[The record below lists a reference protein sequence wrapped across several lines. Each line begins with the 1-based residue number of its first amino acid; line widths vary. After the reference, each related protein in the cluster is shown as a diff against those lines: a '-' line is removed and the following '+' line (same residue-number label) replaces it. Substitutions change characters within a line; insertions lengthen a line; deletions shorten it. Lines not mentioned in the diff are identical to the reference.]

1 MANNIFA
8 GINQKIDIK
17 IAALIASKHG
27 YRMEMRTAEP
37 EPPPPPPEP
46 KKADP
51 FEPDL
56 KKPRNFDKPVV
67 REVKL
72 TKSQRLAAEA
82 AAAAAAAAP
91 PVPPPPRVKKKKS
104 KKDKKKGKKGAVA
117 PVAIGGTKP
126 PVVTFLG
133 HVDHG
138 KTTLLDYF
146 RDSRVAHG
154 EAGGITQHIG
164 AYTINKEHNGETR
177 QITFLDTPGH
187 AAFSKMRA
195 RGASLTDIAVI
206 VIAADDGIMPQTEEA
221 IRHVKEAGVTMMVA
235 INKCDLPAANPDRV
249 MQQLQARELTPTEWG
264 GEIETIKVSGKTGD
278 GLEELLDLILLQAE
292 VLELEVEEGAETS
305 GIVIEAQMEPGMGPM
320 ATVLIT
326 SGVLHRNDAIVI
338 GNHAGKVKKMIGDR
352 GDVEAASPAHAVRIL
367 GLNGVPEAGSVIQI
381 VASEKL
387 AKKIAAERQ
396 EEIRQQAL
404 KAPSKPMDLAMLL
417 DMKKAEEDKNFS
429 VLVKADVQGSLE
441 AIRDSLNDIKSD
453 KVGVKFIGLEVGTVT
468 ENDIILAEASGAE
481 VVAFH
486 TPVDGKAVKAAKR
499 EGVPIHSFDIIYQL
513 IDHVTA
519 GMAAMLEPEK
529 KETVVGQA
537 ECRQV
542 FRLNKAPN
550 VAGCVVIKGRV
561 LRGAHAR
568 VRRKKDIVHDH
579 GKVSTL
585 RRFKDEVKE
594 VGNGQECGIGLE
606 SFDEFS
612 DGDIIEI
619 FTVEEVAQSFDLLRQ
634 RSAAYRARLHDDS
647 RRRVDPLPPHERR
660 ADALS
665 HRRRRTRP
673 EGAAGG
679 AEAWPRT
686 AAARRR
692 DGGAFPRTGEACGRV
707 ERRLHPHH
715 RTASHQGGATAA
727 ADLV

>member
-1 MANNIFA
+1 MSDDKTTDDKLILVEGPFVIVKEFAEQIGVKANVLIAELMANNIFA

-17 IAALIASKHG
+17 VAAKIAAKHG
-27 YRMEMRTAEP
+27 YRMEMGTAEP

-46 KKADP
+46 PPAVTS

-72 TKSQRLAAEA
+72 TKTERLAAEA

-91 PVPPPPRVKKKKS
+91 LVPPPSRQKKKKP
-104 KKDKKKGKKGAVA
+104 KKDKKKGKKGAPTV
-117 PVAIGGTKP
+117 VVGGEKP

-164 AYTINKEHNGETR
+164 AYTISKEHGGESK

-187 AAFSKMRA
+187 SAFSKMRA

-221 IRHVKEAGVTMMVA
+221 IRHIKEADVTMMVA
-235 INKCDLPAANPDRV
+235 INKCDLPAANADRV

-292 VLELEVEEGAETS
+292 VLELEVEEGAPTS
-305 GIVIEAQMEPGMGPM
+305 GIVIEAQMEPGMGPI

-326 SGVLHRNDAIVI
+326 SGILHRNDAIVV
-338 GNHAGKVKKMIGDR
+338 GHHAGKVKKMIGDR
-352 GDVEAASPAHAVRIL
+352 GDVQAASPAHAVRIL
-367 GLNGVPEAGSVIQI
+367 GLNGVPEAGSVISV
-381 VASEKL
+381 VATEKI
-387 AKKIAAERQ
+387 AKKIAADL
-396 EEIRQQAL
+396 EEELRQQAL
-404 KAPSKPMDLAMLL
+404 KAPTKPMDLATLL
-417 DMKKAEEDKNFS
+417 DMKKAEEDKEFA
-429 VLVKADVQGSLE
+429 VLIKADVQGSLE
-441 AIRDSLNDIKSD
+441 AIRDSLTEIKSD

-481 VVAFH
+481 VIAFH
-486 TPVDGKAVKAAKR
+486 APIDGKATKAAKR
-499 EGVPIHSFDIIYQL
+499 EDVPIHSFDIIYQL
-513 IDHVTA
+513 IDHVSA
-519 GMAAMLEPEK
+519 GMAAMLPPEQ

-594 VGNGQECGIGLE
+594 VGNGQECGIGLAAW
-606 SFDEFS
+606 DEFA

-619 FTVEEVAQSFDLLRQ
+619 FTVEEVAQQL
-634 RSAAYRARLHDDS
+634 
-647 RRRVDPLPPHERR
+647 
-660 ADALS
+660 
-665 HRRRRTRP
+665 
-673 EGAAGG
+673 
-679 AEAWPRT
+679 
-686 AAARRR
+686 
-692 DGGAFPRTGEACGRV
+692 
-707 ERRLHPHH
+707 
-715 RTASHQGGATAA
+715 
-727 ADLV
+727 